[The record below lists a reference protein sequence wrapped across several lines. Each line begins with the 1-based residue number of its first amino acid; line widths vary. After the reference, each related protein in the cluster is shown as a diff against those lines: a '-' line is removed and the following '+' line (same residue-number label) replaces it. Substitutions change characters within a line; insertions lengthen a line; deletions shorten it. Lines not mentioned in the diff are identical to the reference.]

1 MEHWEN
7 AQNNS
12 EMVIYTTAD
21 GLTKI
26 ETTMTR
32 QRLNTKN
39 TRHGRSAGLSGI
51 ISTQFNYWSKKQAK
65 READSYVQAYG
76 CQCV

>member
-26 ETTMTR
+26 ETTMIR
-32 QRLNTKN
+32 PRLNTKN
-39 TRHGRSAGLSGI
+39 TRRGRSAGLSGI

-65 READSYVQAYG
+65 RE
-76 CQCV
+76 